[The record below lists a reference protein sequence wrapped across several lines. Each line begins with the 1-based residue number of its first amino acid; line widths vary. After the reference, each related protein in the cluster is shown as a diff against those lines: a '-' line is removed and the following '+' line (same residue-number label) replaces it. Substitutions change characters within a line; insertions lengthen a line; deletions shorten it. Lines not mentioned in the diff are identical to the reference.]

1 MTRVAK
7 IDRRLQQEKEAA
19 LRRGDLT
26 AAEWRD
32 LKALLAAVRG
42 RRGRPP
48 ENSRAV
54 INGILWR
61 LRTGAPWRNVPG
73 RYGDWNKIYRRFRR
87 WCQAGVW
94 GTVATTLGI
103 AGTNGDGKPATELM
117 RVDGR
122 IRRRRVPR
130 AGAVFDKQTGS
141 AGFTATVHRG
151 TRAAASLA
159 AARRSSRP
167 ATR

>member
-1 MTRVAK
+1 MPRVAT
-7 IDRRLQQEKEAA
+7 IDRRLQREREAA

-32 LKALLAAVRG
+32 LKALLAAIRG
-42 RRGRPP
+42 SRGRPP

-87 WCQAGVW
+87 WCESGIW
-94 GTVATTLGI
+94 GTVATTLGV
-103 AGTNGDGKPATELM
+103 AGANGDGKPAPELI

-122 IRRRRVPR
+122 IRRRRTPR
-130 AGAVFDKQTGS
+130 ASAAFDKPPGS
-141 AGFTATVHRG
+141 VGFATAHRG

-159 AARRSSRP
+159 TARRSSRP
-167 ATR
+167 TTR

>member
-1 MTRVAK
+1 MLRVAK
-7 IDRRLQQEKEAA
+7 IDRRLQREREAA
-19 LRRGDLT
+19 LRRGDMT

-32 LKALLAAVRG
+32 LKALLAAIRG
-42 RRGRPP
+42 SRGRPP

-87 WCQAGVW
+87 WCESGVW
-94 GTVATTLGI
+94 GTVATALGI
-103 AGTNGDGKPATELM
+103 AGANGDGKAAPELM
-117 RVDGR
+117 RADGQ

-130 AGAVFDKQTGS
+130 ASAAFDKQTGG
-141 AGFTATVHRG
+141 AGFTMTVHRG
-151 TRAAASLA
+151 TRAAANLA
-159 AARRSSRP
+159 PTRRSSRP
-167 ATR
+167 TTR